1 MAHHGSS
8 AVHLTA
14 SLEGH
19 VLLRVP
25 SMNFA
30 MRAEC
35 WGLEI
40 TIISADLTDSEGSVP
55 DHPNKANT
63 EIRQV
68 LWILFGFPVHIIL
81 TFTL

>member
-1 MAHHGSS
+1 M
-8 AVHLTA
+8 
-14 SLEGH
+14 
-19 VLLRVP
+19 
-25 SMNFA
+25 
-30 MRAEC
+30 
-35 WGLEI
+35 EI